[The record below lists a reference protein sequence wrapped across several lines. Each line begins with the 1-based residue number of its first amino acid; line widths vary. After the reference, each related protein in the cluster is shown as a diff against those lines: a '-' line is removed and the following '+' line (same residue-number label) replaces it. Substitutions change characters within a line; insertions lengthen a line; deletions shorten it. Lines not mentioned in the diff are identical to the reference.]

1 MNPWLLRLVTL
12 FASLLSTNAFAH
24 KSSDS
29 YLTLDARDHGIQGHW
44 DIALRDLDL
53 VFDLDRNGD
62 RRLDWGE
69 VRSRFGDIDAYATSR
84 LTIAGDG
91 GACPLAIV
99 DHRIDR
105 HSDGGYLVLGLAA
118 RCPATIDALTIDY
131 RLLFDVDAQHR
142 GLLHL
147 TAAGGSA
154 PSGMAAVFASD
165 RTRQTFALAGSG
177 AWHALR
183 TFVRDGIAHIATGYD
198 HILFLVA
205 LLLPAVLGREGRRW
219 TATPPLRTAAWNV
232 AATVTAFTIAH
243 SITLSLAT
251 LHVVQLPARFT
262 ESLIALSVLV
272 TAIDN
277 LVPILP
283 ARRWIV
289 AFAFGLMHGFGFASV
304 LLDLDL
310 SGPML
315 ALSLFGF
322 NVGVELGQL
331 AIVAVIVP
339 VAYAARSARG
349 YRIGVVGGGSIA
361 IAVLALGWLVER
373 SLDLKLMPF

>member
-1 MNPWLLRLVTL
+1 MKTWFARFLALL
-12 FASLLSTNAFAH
+12 ALLPATGAFAH
-24 KSSDS
+24 KPSDS

-69 VRSRFGDIDAYATSR
+69 VRSRFVDIDAYATSR
-84 LTIAGDG
+84 LSLAGD

-118 RCPATIDALTIDY
+118 RCPATIDALTVDY
-131 RLLFDVDAQHR
+131 RLLFDIDAQHR

-147 TAAGGSA
+147 TASGGKA
-154 PSGMAAVFASD
+154 PATIAAVFAKD

-177 AWHALR
+177 AWHALGA
-183 TFVRDGIAHIATGYD
+183 FVRDGIAHIATGYD

-262 ESLIALSVLV
+262 ESMIALSVLV

-310 SGPML
+310 SGGML

-322 NVGVELGQL
+322 NLGVELGQL

-339 VAYAARSARG
+339 IAYAARGLRG
-349 YRIGVVGGGSIA
+349 YRIGVVGGGSVA

-373 SLDLKLMPF
+373 SLDIKLMPF